1 MVEVRRHFACLRVRC
16 AHGFWFGIVESDIY
30 IAQILRTR
38 LLRPHRRYLRGTDA
52 FSSLMMSIQP
62 RENFDVK
69 SRINSRYLLGA
80 LAALIVVAAWA
91 CGGDPETIV
100 V

>member
-1 MVEVRRHFACLRVRC
+1 
-16 AHGFWFGIVESDIY
+16 
-30 IAQILRTR
+30 
-38 LLRPHRRYLRGTDA
+38 
-52 FSSLMMSIQP
+52 MSIQP

-80 LAALIVVAAWA
+80 LAALIAVAAWA

-100 V
+100 VKETVVVEVEKQVQVTVEVEKGSRG